1 MKDKNKPEELSQE
14 DIIKA
19 TELVRDLSEE
29 EIRKIL
35 LANPLFK
42 LLFDEQD

>member
-1 MKDKNKPEELSQE
+1 LTDKEDISTE

-42 LLFDEQD
+42 LLFEGLD